1 MSYFLNFTARGEV
14 ADILLVG
21 GEEPRLLVDLSTE
34 PLHDRHGMV
43 RQHTPRASFTITDPE
58 LMRRF
63 LAEVKLGDLAEA
75 TGEFRQGDYL
85 PHRGTQIDT
94 VFLISSYRRIASA
107 TAPSDREAPT
117 ARDPLVATR
126 IGTSALLH

>member
-34 PLHDRHGMV
+34 PLHDRQGLLCH
-43 RQHTPRASFTITDPE
+43 HTPRASFTITDPE

-63 LAEVKLGDLAEA
+63 LAEVKPGDLAEA

-94 VFLISSYRRIASA
+94 VFEITSYRRIAGAVSPSRHPAPA
-107 TAPSDREAPT
+107 TQDPHVAPRAGT
-117 ARDPLVATR
+117 A
-126 IGTSALLH
+126 ALLH